1 MQLTR
6 IRRVAPKRAPRQTL
20 RVGLICMPFFAA
32 ARPSIQIGLLHALV
46 EASGFSARSFHFN
59 LELAVRMGSAR
70 YAALCNHRR
79 NLTGEWL
86 FARAAFGDAVPG
98 EQEFF
103 SSFPEEVLWAER
115 EMSAGA
121 EYLATLRRD
130 LLPAFIREC
139 AEAEA
144 WEQYDVIG
152 FSSTFQQNVAA
163 LALAKCIKR
172 RTPETRIVFGGAN
185 FEGEMGPEYVRAFD
199 CIDFAVAGEADE
211 AFPELLRRLATG
223 EDPSDVHGVI
233 SRDSAGRVLFAGQA
247 SPVNDLNGLPTPRY
261 DEYFER
267 AEKHGLLKDGA
278 HGWAM
283 PFESSR
289 GCWWGKKHHCT
300 FCGLNGLG
308 MGYRSKNANRV
319 LDELEEL
326 AQRHRVTF
334 FEATDNILDLKHID
348 DLFGEISGRKL
359 DYQFFYE
366 IKANITREQLL
377 KMQRGGVRWVQPG
390 IESLSTR
397 ILRLMRKGATM
408 LQNVR
413 LLKWCRYYRIR
424 VSWNLLWGFPGETA
438 ADYQRELEVLRLI
451 PHLEPPA
458 GCGRVWLE
466 RFSPF
471 FLDRE
476 HLGIRDVRAEPSY
489 AHAYP
494 PGIDLERIAYFFE
507 YAANDTLPNEA
518 HRATAEWTDA
528 WRARWGAPERPQ
540 LVYRRTRGALF
551 VEDQRGERRG
561 TQTLSGPVADAYEYC
576 CETIR
581 SAREVREHLKGRFA
595 VNEVK
600 QALDTLCTEGLMIE
614 EGGAYLG
621 LALPENPNYA

>member
-1 MQLTR
+1 
-6 IRRVAPKRAPRQTL
+6 
-20 RVGLICMPFFAA
+20 MPFFAA

-59 LELAVRMGSAR
+59 LELAARLGSAR

-86 FARAAFGDAVPG
+86 FARAAFGDAVPA

-103 SSFPEEVLWAER
+103 SAFPEEVLWAER
-115 EMSAGA
+115 EMNAGA
-121 EYLATLRRD
+121 EYLTTLRRQ
-130 LLPAFIREC
+130 LLPAFILEC
-139 AEAEA
+139 AESEA

-152 FSSTFQQNVAA
+152 FTSTFQQNVAA
-163 LALAKCIKR
+163 LALAKLIKQR
-172 RTPETRIVFGGAN
+172 ARGTRVVFGGAN
-185 FEGEMGPEYVRAFD
+185 FESEMGPEYVRAFD
-199 CIDFAVAGEADE
+199 CIDFAVVGEADV
-211 AFPELLRRLATG
+211 AFPELLRRLSTG
-223 EDPSDVHGVI
+223 EEPSEIEGVV
-233 SRDSAGRVLFAGQA
+233 SRNAAGHVLFAGQ
-247 SPVNDLNGLPTPRY
+247 SRPVLDLNELPTPHY
-261 DEYFER
+261 DDYFER
-267 AEKHGLLKDGA
+267 ARQHGLLEDGA

-308 MGYRSKNANRV
+308 MGYRSKHASRV
-319 LDELEEL
+319 LKELEEL

-348 DLFGEISGRKL
+348 ELFGEIRGRKL

-366 IKANITREQLL
+366 IKANLTREQVL
-377 KMQRGGVRWVQPG
+377 KLQRGGVRWVQPG

-397 ILRLMRKGATM
+397 VLRLMRKGATM

-438 ADYQRELEVLRLI
+438 DDYEQELEVLRLI

-471 FLDRE
+471 FQNRE
-476 HLGIRDVRAEPSY
+476 QFGIHDVRAESSY

-494 PGIDLERIAYFFE
+494 AGIDLEKIAYFFE
-507 YAANDTLPNEA
+507 YVADDTLPNEA
-518 HRATAEWTDA
+518 HRATAEWVDT
-528 WRARWGAPERPQ
+528 WRARWQAPNPP
-540 LVYRRTRGALF
+540 LLAYRRVGGAMF
-551 VEDQRGERRG
+551 VDEQRGDRRG
-561 TQTLSGPVADAYEYC
+561 TQTLWGPVADAYEYC
-576 CETIR
+576 CETMR
-581 SAREVREHLKGRFA
+581 SSREVYEHLDGRFA
-595 VNEVK
+595 VDEVK
-600 QALDTLCTEGLMIE
+600 RALDALCEDGLMLKE
-614 EGGAYLG
+614 DDTYLG
-621 LALPENPNYA
+621 LALPENPNYT